1 MAVESQDVKP
11 RIGIVGA
18 TGAVGRELLAV
29 LADRGHTPGEL
40 RLFASERSVG
50 RKLEFSGRSYD
61 LQVLTDKCFTNLD
74 WAFFSAGAAVS
85 RRWARQAVAAGALVI
100 DNSSAFRLE
109 PDVPLVV
116 PEVNAHSVAEHHGL
130 IANPNCVAA
139 LLTVAI
145 WPLHQLS
152 PLLRLIVSTYQSV
165 SGAGRRAMVELEQQT
180 ADHLAGRP
188 VRPEALPHPIAF
200 NLFSHASEVDQTG
213 YNAEERKVIAET
225 RKVLALP
232 ELPISITCIR
242 VPVLRAHS
250 LSITAT
256 FDRPISED
264 QARDAIR
271 RAPGLR
277 LVDDRPGNR
286 FPMPSECSG
295 RDEVLVGRIRR
306 DLGQPDGRGLQLF
319 VCGDQLRKG
328 AALNAVQ
335 IAELVGGGR
344 PAAV

>member
-1 MAVESQDVKP
+1 LKAG
-11 RIGIVGA
+11 IAIVGA
-18 TGAVGRELLAV
+18 TGAVGRELLTV
-29 LADRGHTPGEL
+29 LVDRGHGPGDL

-50 RKLEFSGRSYD
+50 RKLEFAGRSCD
-61 LQVLTDKCFTNLD
+61 VQMLAGKCFTGLD
-74 WAFFSAGAAVS
+74 WVFFSAGAAVS
-85 RRWARQAVAAGALVI
+85 RQWAMQAVAAGALVI

-109 PDVPLVV
+109 PEVPLVV
-116 PEVNAHSVAEHHGL
+116 PEVNGRTVAEHHRL

-139 LLTVAI
+139 LLALAI
-145 WPLHQLS
+145 WPLHRLS
-152 PLLRLIVSTYQSV
+152 PLVRLVVSTYQSV
-165 SGAGRRAMVELEQQT
+165 SGAGRRAMLELEQQS
-180 ADHLAGRP
+180 ANHLAGRP
-188 VRPEALPHPIAF
+188 IKPQALPHPIAF
-200 NLFSHASEVDQTG
+200 NLFSHTSEVDQTG

-225 RKVLALP
+225 QKVLAVP
-232 ELPISITCIR
+232 ELAISITCIR

-250 LSITAT
+250 LSVTAT

-271 RAPGLR
+271 QAPGLR
-277 LVDDRPGNR
+277 LVDDRSANH

-335 IAELVGGGR
+335 IAELVGVRR

>member
-1 MAVESQDVKP
+1 LKAG
-11 RIGIVGA
+11 IAIVGA

-29 LADRGHTPGEL
+29 LVDRGHGPGDL

-50 RKLEFSGRSYD
+50 RKLESASRSYD
-61 LQVLTDKCFTNLD
+61 VQMLAGKCFTGLD
-74 WAFFSAGAAVS
+74 WVFFSAGAAVS
-85 RRWARQAVAAGALVI
+85 RQWARQAVAAGALVI

-116 PEVNAHSVAEHHGL
+116 PEVNGRTVAEHHWL

-139 LLTVAI
+139 LLTLAI

-152 PLLRLIVSTYQSV
+152 PLIRLVVSTYQSV
-165 SGAGRRAMVELEQQT
+165 SGAGRRAMLELEQQS

-188 VRPEALPHPIAF
+188 IKPQALPHPIAF
-200 NLFSHASEVDQTG
+200 NLFSHTSEVDETG

-256 FDRPISED
+256 FDRPISEEA
-264 QARDAIR
+264 ARDAIR
-271 RAPGLR
+271 QAPGLR
-277 LVDDRPGNR
+277 LVDDRSANH

-335 IAELVGGGR
+335 IAELVGVRR